1 MRLAG
6 IVLALLLTA
15 LPATAS
21 AEPRQPELVTVRLGS
36 GDVTDELN
44 QQIEQAPDGTADQ
57 PTLLQ
62 LPGGSHRVD
71 GTVEVEDQEHMILD
85 GDGAVLATDDPGDK
99 TRQHLAI
106 HESRDVAVR
115 NLTIDGPNDAY
126 TPDRSVVSEF
136 QAGVQVRDSEGV
148 RVHHTTVRDVH
159 GDGFMIAPGKRHE
172 PGTWSRRVRV
182 WKVVV
187 DGAGRQ
193 GVFIGGG
200 EDVRVTDSRF
210 GRIGRNAFSM
220 EPAFPGDGYEDVTF
234 RDNQVGLVGS
244 RMAAVAGHEGT
255 TGQDVRIVGNT
266 AVATHMRIVI
276 WGDSRKRDVAIIGN
290 RSLVNSRRTDPGTG
304 VSESWVIRCQDTPG
318 VVVEDNHQPLA
329 AGMTF
334 YSQSGCSR

>member
-1 MRLAG
+1 MRPAG
-6 IVLALLLTA
+6 ILLVLLLTT

-21 AEPRQPELVTVRLGS
+21 AEPRDAELVTVRLGP

-44 QQIEQAPDGTADQ
+44 RQIEQAPDGTADR

-62 LPGGSHRVD
+62 LPNGRHQVD
-71 GTVEVEDQEHMILD
+71 GTVEVEGKQHVIID

-115 NLTIDGPNDAY
+115 HLAIEGPNDAY
-126 TPDRSVVSEF
+126 TPDSSVVSEF
-136 QAGVQVRDSEGV
+136 QAGVQIRDSEGV

-159 GDGFMIAPGKRHE
+159 GDGLMIAPGKKHE

-182 WKVVV
+182 WRVVV
-187 DGAGRQ
+187 EGAGRQ

-200 EDVRVTDSRF
+200 EDVRVTDSLF

-220 EPAFPGDGYEDVTF
+220 EPAMPGDGYEDVTF
-234 RDNQVGLVGS
+234 ENNRVGRVGS

-255 TGQDVRIVGNT
+255 TGQDVRIVDNT
-266 AVATHMRIVI
+266 AVATQMRIVI
-276 WGDSRKRDVAIIGN
+276 WGDSRKRDVVIIGN
-290 RSLVNSRRTDPGTG
+290 RSLVASRRTDPATG
-304 VSESWVIRCQDTPG
+304 VSESWVVRCQDTPD
-318 VVVEDNHQPLA
+318 VVVEGNHQPLSD
-329 AGMTF
+329 GMTF